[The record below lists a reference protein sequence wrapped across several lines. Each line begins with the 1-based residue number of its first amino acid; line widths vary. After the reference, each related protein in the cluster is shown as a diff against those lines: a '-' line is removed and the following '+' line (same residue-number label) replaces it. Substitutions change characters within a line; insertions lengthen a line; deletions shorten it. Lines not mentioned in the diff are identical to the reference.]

1 MTDEK
6 KPTPSAANEDF
17 GFGDEDYFGFGT
29 EPVSPSEAVRRYK
42 ASRARRALLDPQ
54 AAPQRVV
61 RYSLAMGP
69 VTLGPDGKRVTLEKR
84 VMAPF
89 KAERIAIQAID
100 TPFPWWVTFLT
111 RLFGWVRVPWLISK
125 WDEGE
130 EGNVLQLRVIRPIDY
145 LGAWAYRAAQRRALG
160 TARLVS
166 VRVGRAESLLGD
178 VAAAEF
184 TADPIALALP
194 TATVD
199 QAIEV
204 SFEGEGGPFQVVIM
218 GVTLE

>member
-6 KPTPSAANEDF
+6 KYDF
-17 GFGDEDYFGFGT
+17 GFGDEGYFGFGT
-29 EPVSPSEAVRRYK
+29 EPVSLGNVSPSDAIRRYE
-42 ASRARRALLDPQ
+42 ASRVRRALLDPR
-54 AAPQRVV
+54 AALQRAV

-69 VTLGPDGKRVTLEKR
+69 VTLGPNGKRVTLEKR

-100 TPFPWWVTFLT
+100 TPFPWWVAFLT
-111 RLFGWVRVPWLISK
+111 RAFGWVRVPWLISK
-125 WDEGE
+125 WDESE
-130 EGNVLQLRVIRPIDY
+130 EENVLQLRVVRPIDY
-145 LGAWAYRAAQRRALG
+145 LGAWAYRVAQRRALG

-166 VRVGRAESLLGD
+166 VRVGRAESLVGE
-178 VAAAEF
+178 VAAATF
-184 TADPIALALP
+184 TTDPITLALP

-199 QAIEV
+199 QAIQV
-204 SFEGEGGPFQVVIM
+204 AFEGRGGPFQVVIM